1 MKIHNFYAGPSI
13 LSEYAI
19 QNTADAIINFANTGL
34 SVLEVSH
41 RSKEFQ
47 AVIDEATELVKEL
60 LEIPEGFSVLWLG
73 GGASL
78 QFCMLPFNLLRNK
91 ASYIDTGTWASNA
104 IKEARLF
111 GDVDVVASSKD
122 AGYTFIPKDFVIPS
136 DSDYFHYTTNNTIY
150 GTEIRHD
157 PEAPCPLVADMSSD
171 IFTRKIDFSKYNA
184 IYAGAQ
190 KNLAPAGV
198 TLVIVR
204 DEALGHVDRP
214 IPTMLD
220 YRTHIKKG
228 SMFNTPPVLPI
239 FTALQTL
246 RYYKQLGGVPEL
258 ERRDLEKA
266 ALLYKAI
273 DESNMFTG
281 TVSDPADRSI
291 MNVCFVMTPQYK
303 ELEPS
308 FIDFCK
314 ARGIVGIKGHR
325 SVGGFRAS
333 LYNAL
338 PIESVKVLVEAMHDF
353 EATH

>member
-171 IFTRKIDFSKYNA
+171 ILTRKIDFSKYNS

-190 KNLAPAGV
+190 KNLEPA
-198 TLVIVR
+198 
-204 DEALGHVDRP
+204 
-214 IPTMLD
+214 
-220 YRTHIKKG
+220 
-228 SMFNTPPVLPI
+228 
-239 FTALQTL
+239 
-246 RYYKQLGGVPEL
+246 
-258 ERRDLEKA
+258 
-266 ALLYKAI
+266 
-273 DESNMFTG
+273 
-281 TVSDPADRSI
+281 
-291 MNVCFVMTPQYK
+291 
-303 ELEPS
+303 
-308 FIDFCK
+308 
-314 ARGIVGIKGHR
+314 
-325 SVGGFRAS
+325 
-333 LYNAL
+333 
-338 PIESVKVLVEAMHDF
+338 
-353 EATH
+353 

>member
-171 IFTRKIDFSKYNA
+171 IFIRKIDFSKYNA

-338 PIESVKVLVEAMHDF
+338 PIESVRVLVEAMHDF

>member
-122 AGYTFIPKDFVIPS
+122 AGYTFIPKDFVM
-136 DSDYFHYTTNNTIY
+136 
-150 GTEIRHD
+150 R
-157 PEAPCPLVADMSSD
+157 V
-171 IFTRKIDFSKYNA
+171 
-184 IYAGAQ
+184 
-190 KNLAPAGV
+190 
-198 TLVIVR
+198 
-204 DEALGHVDRP
+204 
-214 IPTMLD
+214 
-220 YRTHIKKG
+220 
-228 SMFNTPPVLPI
+228 
-239 FTALQTL
+239 
-246 RYYKQLGGVPEL
+246 
-258 ERRDLEKA
+258 
-266 ALLYKAI
+266 
-273 DESNMFTG
+273 
-281 TVSDPADRSI
+281 
-291 MNVCFVMTPQYK
+291 
-303 ELEPS
+303 
-308 FIDFCK
+308 
-314 ARGIVGIKGHR
+314 
-325 SVGGFRAS
+325 
-333 LYNAL
+333 
-338 PIESVKVLVEAMHDF
+338 
-353 EATH
+353 